1 MKTLLLAVYIHLP
14 FLIELQML
22 FRYKVMLILIL
33 IDVQYVQNVVL
44 FTLTSY
50 NLLTNIDEHCLNTS
64 TLNFLR
70 LAMSLVCDL
79 IIRKVLHD

>member
-1 MKTLLLAVYIHLP
+1 
-14 FLIELQML
+14 
-22 FRYKVMLILIL
+22 MLILIL

-50 NLLTNIDEHCLNTS
+50 NLLTNIDEHYLNTS